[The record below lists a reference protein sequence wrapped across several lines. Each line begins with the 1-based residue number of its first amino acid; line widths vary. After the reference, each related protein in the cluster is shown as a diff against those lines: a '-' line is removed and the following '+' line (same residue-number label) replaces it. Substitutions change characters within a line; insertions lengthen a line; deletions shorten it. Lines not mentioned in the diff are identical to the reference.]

1 MEEQKFDISNPNNF
15 VWHGPKAH
23 DFDEETYTRLCNLR
37 KQVKSTI
44 SRQKRKD
51 YSKAYLIRKKNFLES
66 LANQMLLTLDI
77 YTAALKVDNRKLTTK
92 NFGISASISELTL
105 RKKYNK
111 AKFQSAIANNS
122 QEYENEVKKKS
133 EEFQETI
140 KQLRAKADAK
150 KKEVEDLGKNARKY
164 REWAKLNENF
174 YNLQKKRVN
183 LENSIRRMRSS
194 NSNQLYGNDNQNCPK
209 SNLFNDETSFVHRNF
224 FGKNDDL

>member
-1 MEEQKFDISNPNNF
+1 
-15 VWHGPKAH
+15 
-23 DFDEETYTRLCNLR
+23 
-37 KQVKSTI
+37 
-44 SRQKRKD
+44 
-51 YSKAYLIRKKNFLES
+51 
-66 LANQMLLTLDI
+66 MLLTLDI